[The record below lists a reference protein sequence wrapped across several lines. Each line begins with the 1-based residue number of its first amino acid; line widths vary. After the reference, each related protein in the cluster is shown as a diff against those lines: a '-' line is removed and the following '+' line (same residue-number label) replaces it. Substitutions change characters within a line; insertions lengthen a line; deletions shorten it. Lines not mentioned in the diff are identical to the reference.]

1 VFPVSLLLEYHHTRT
16 SAWSSGC
23 WQVIAAVAGQRGLP
37 QGRSAVPIHEDERGR
52 QILCRGYR
60 LSLHRDD
67 AESYYCNLMGERPSL
82 FVVCR
87 EEDGERPEPALVTAS
102 YGEAASYSEVDENVY
117 AVPIPPEIY
126 LWIEAYV
133 LEHYVPE
140 KRRKRKRDDWKQDES
155 RR

>member
-1 VFPVSLLLEYHHTRT
+1 
-16 SAWSSGC
+16 
-23 WQVIAAVAGQRGLP
+23 
-37 QGRSAVPIHEDERGR
+37 
-52 QILCRGYR
+52 
-60 LSLHRDD
+60 
-67 AESYYCNLMGERPSL
+67 
-82 FVVCR
+82 VVCR

>member
-1 VFPVSLLLEYHHTRT
+1 
-16 SAWSSGC
+16 
-23 WQVIAAVAGQRGLP
+23 
-37 QGRSAVPIHEDERGR
+37 
-52 QILCRGYR
+52 
-60 LSLHRDD
+60 
-67 AESYYCNLMGERPSL
+67 
-82 FVVCR
+82 
-87 EEDGERPEPALVTAS
+87 VTAS